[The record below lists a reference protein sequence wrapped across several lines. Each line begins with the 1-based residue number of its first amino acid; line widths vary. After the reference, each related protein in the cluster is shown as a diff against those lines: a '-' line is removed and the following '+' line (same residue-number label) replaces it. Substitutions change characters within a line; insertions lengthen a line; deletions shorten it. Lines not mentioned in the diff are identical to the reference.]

1 MSASL
6 TSTKHRILQHGPLL
20 PSLEAQLA
28 HDFDLHRLTDEADPQ
43 AYLHTHGGE
52 FIGLVAS
59 AAIGVDAALV
69 DALPALRVISSFGV
83 GFDKL
88 DASRTV
94 PRGIAVGHTPDVL
107 NDCVAD
113 LAFALMLDV
122 ARGVSAAERFV
133 RRSDWLTGRA
143 PLGTRV
149 SGKRLGIVG
158 LGRIGRAI
166 AKRAVGFDMEVAYSG
181 RSQVDGVPYAFE
193 PSLTALA
200 EWADF
205 LVVAVA
211 GGVATRHL
219 VSRDVLT
226 ALGPK
231 GFLVNVAR
239 GTVIDEAALVE
250 ALVQRRIAGAGLDV
264 FENEPQVP
272 QALMA
277 LDNVVLL
284 PHIASGT
291 HETRQAMADLVLTN
305 LHSFFDK
312 GRLQCAVPWPL

>member
-1 MSASL
+1 MSP

-28 HDFDLHRLTDEADPQ
+28 HDFDLHRLMDEADPQ
-43 AYLHTHGGE
+43 AYLRAHGSE

-88 DASRTV
+88 DSSRTV

-133 RRSDWLTGRA
+133 RRGDWLTGRA

-166 AKRAVGFDMEVAYSG
+166 AKRAAGFDMEVAYSG
-181 RSQVDGVPYAFE
+181 RSQVDGIPYAFE

-305 LHSFFDK
+305 LHSFFDT